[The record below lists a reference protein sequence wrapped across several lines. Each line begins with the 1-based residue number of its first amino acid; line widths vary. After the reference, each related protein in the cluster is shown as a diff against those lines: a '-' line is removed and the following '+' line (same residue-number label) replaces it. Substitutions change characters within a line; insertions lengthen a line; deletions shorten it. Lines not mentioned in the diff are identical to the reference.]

1 MKTYKT
7 LKRYIV
13 HYGWVLLLW
22 ITTSLQAQA
31 TTEAQ
36 LVGTWLFED
45 TASFASIEPATQA
58 HMDTIPQIRSQLVSS
73 YRGRKVTFGSDG
85 MYSVSLSDGRTATG
99 SWQLTSSTEIKLT
112 DPRGNVSYQQ
122 IASLQGN
129 RLILIPMAS
138 GSLKSIIKQQHF
150 VKL

>member
-31 TTEAQ
+31 TT
-36 LVGTWLFED
+36 
-45 TASFASIEPATQA
+45 SFASIEPATQA